1 MTPVTGD
8 HTGARARR
16 TAPTLPLRLSLVNDY
31 EIIVRG
37 LHAMLEPFADRVVV
51 VEREVRGI
59 PDESVDVALFDT
71 FAGRRDAIARAG
83 EMVERGNADHVVLYT
98 WDASA
103 EFLEA
108 ARASGVAAV
117 VLKSTDGAEL
127 VTALERI
134 AAGERIGLEHV
145 TRGSA
150 GTDRSDPLS
159 MRERE
164 VLAMLALG
172 ASNAEIAT
180 ELFLSVDTV
189 KTYVR
194 RVFQKLGVHNRTQAA
209 ILAQRYELDPP
220 AERID
225 RMRARHAASGDP
237 DDAPRDARWT
247 GSP

>member
-1 MTPVTGD
+1 MS
-8 HTGARARR
+8 
-16 TAPTLPLRLSLVNDY
+16 TAPTTRTNGDHAAVSERTSPLRLALVNDY

-37 LHAMLEPFADRVVV
+37 LHAMLAPFSDRVVV
-51 VEREVRGI
+51 VEHEIESI
-59 PDESVDVALFDT
+59 PTSDVDIALFDT
-71 FAGRRDAIARAG
+71 FAGRRDAIGRAAD
-83 EMVERGNADHVVLYT
+83 MVDHGNARFVVLYT

-108 ARASGVAAV
+108 ARENGVAAV
-117 VLKSTDGAEL
+117 VLKSTTGVEL
-127 VTALERI
+127 VEALERV
-134 AAGERIGLEHV
+134 AGGEQIGLDHA
-145 TRGSA
+145 TRSPGA
-150 GTDRSDPLS
+150 DRADPLS

-209 ILAQRYELDPP
+209 ILAQQYELAPPP
-220 AERID
+220 ARLD
-225 RMRARHAASGDP
+225 RMRSRDH
-237 DDAPRDARWT
+237 APR
-247 GSP
+247 